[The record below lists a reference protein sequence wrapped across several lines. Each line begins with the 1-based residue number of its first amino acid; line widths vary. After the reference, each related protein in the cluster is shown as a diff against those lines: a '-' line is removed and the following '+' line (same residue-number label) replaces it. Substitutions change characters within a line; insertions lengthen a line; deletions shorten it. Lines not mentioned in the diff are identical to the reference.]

1 MILDA
6 REARVARRMM
16 GEETP
21 AGGGGRDLAAFAA
34 MPSAW
39 VATITL
45 ASSAAYLAT
54 GAGSTR
60 PHRRRSRR
68 IAGLRARDALDVDD
82 SLARDDSAREDGFD
96 ASDDAERGARR
107 LLEFSPSDDLA
118 SNGTAPAKMP
128 TRAPRRGL
136 LARALEPVQ
145 LALLLARTLD
155 LALFALLAW
164 GVMYVG
170 HDKLCG
176 VVMRCECNFP
186 WMGGWSRCNAH
197 NTHGGPRCPW
207 CTAPYWT
214 SVLTQKSC
222 AAVMIAAYALGAGDP
237 EAKDPET
244 KDARGDCRDARRLPR
259 VASRCASYLELARTD
274 ENRRPECDGS
284 NPGVV
289 DGVSD
294 SDSEEAASVAFVA
307 LVDDEFDDDAF
318 GDDDG
323 RSRRAVR
330 VPRAL
335 PALAL
340 ALRPLAIFPGK
351 WREMMR
357 LVVSDAGV
365 RVGRFLAPL
374 AWWFAFEMF
383 WQAFFYLWWGARQDP
398 AYPCFLVCW
407 GDPLGPG
414 NNPPSPLSMLD
425 APPMQRLAEA
435 FGKTG

>member
-1 MILDA
+1 
-6 REARVARRMM
+6 M

-45 ASSAAYLAT
+45 ALSAAYLAT
-54 GAGSTR
+54 GAGTTR
-60 PHRRRSRR
+60 PYRRRSRR
-68 IAGLRARDALDVDD
+68 IAGLRARDALDVHDF
-82 SLARDDSAREDGFD
+82 LARDDSAREDGSD
-96 ASDDAERGARR
+96 ASDDAERGAR
-107 LLEFSPSDDLA
+107 LPEMSPSDDLA
-118 SNGTAPAKMP
+118 PNGTAPAKTP

-222 AAVMIAAYALGAGDP
+222 AAVMIAAYALGAGDAAKDP
-237 EAKDPET
+237 EAKDPGT
-244 KDARGDCRDARRLPR
+244 QDARGDGRDARRLPR

-274 ENRRPECDGS
+274 ENRRPACAGS
-284 NPGVV
+284 NPRVV
-289 DGVSD
+289 DDVSD
-294 SDSEEAASVAFVA
+294 SDSEEAASVAFV
-307 LVDDEFDDDAF
+307 DDEFDDDAF
-318 GDDDG
+318 DDDDG
-323 RSRRAVR
+323 RRRGAVR

-340 ALRPLAIFPGK
+340 ALRSLAIFPKK
-351 WREMMR
+351 WRETTR
-357 LVVSDAGV
+357 LVVSDADV

-383 WQAFFYLWWGARQDP
+383 WQAFFYLWLGARQDP

-425 APPMQRLAEA
+425 APPMQRLAET

>member
-1 MILDA
+1 
-6 REARVARRMM
+6 M

-21 AGGGGRDLAAFAA
+21 AGGGGRDLAAFVA

-45 ASSAAYLAT
+45 ALSAAYLAT
-54 GAGSTR
+54 GAGTTR
-60 PHRRRSRR
+60 PYRRRSRR
-68 IAGLRARDALDVDD
+68 IAGLRARDALDVHD
-82 SLARDDSAREDGFD
+82 SLARDDSAREDGSD
-96 ASDDAERGARR
+96 ASDDAERGAR
-107 LLEFSPSDDLA
+107 LLEISPSEDLA
-118 SNGTAPAKMP
+118 SNGTAPAKTP

-155 LALFALLAW
+155 LAIFALLAW

-222 AAVMIAAYALGAGDP
+222 AAVMIAAYALGAGD
-237 EAKDPET
+237 AANDPET
-244 KDARGDCRDARRLPR
+244 KDARGDRGDARRLPR

-274 ENRRPECDGS
+274 ENRHPACAGS

-294 SDSEEAASVAFVA
+294 ADSEDVASVAFVS
-307 LVDDEFDDDAF
+307 LDDAF
-318 GDDDG
+318 DDDDG
-323 RSRRAVR
+323 RRRGAVR

-340 ALRPLAIFPGK
+340 ALRPLAIFPEK
-351 WREMMR
+351 WRETTR
-357 LVVSDAGV
+357 LAVSDTDV

-383 WQAFFYLWWGARQDP
+383 WQAFFYLWLGARQDP

>member
-1 MILDA
+1 
-6 REARVARRMM
+6 M

-45 ASSAAYLAT
+45 ALSAAYLAT
-54 GAGSTR
+54 GAGTTR
-60 PHRRRSRR
+60 PYRRRSRR
-68 IAGLRARDALDVDD
+68 IASLRARDALDVHD
-82 SLARDDSAREDGFD
+82 SLARDDNAREDGSD
-96 ASDDAERGARR
+96 ASDDAERGAR
-107 LLEFSPSDDLA
+107 LPEISPSDDLA
-118 SNGTAPAKMP
+118 SNGTAPAKTP
-128 TRAPRRGL
+128 TRAATRL

-145 LALLLARTLD
+145 FALLLARTLD

-164 GVMYVG
+164 GLMYVG

-222 AAVMIAAYALGAGDP
+222 AAVMIAAYALGAGDAAKDP
-237 EAKDPET
+237 EAKDPEA
-244 KDARGDCRDARRLPR
+244 KDAREYRRDARRLPR
-259 VASRCASYLELARTD
+259 VPSRCASYLELARTN
-274 ENRRPECDGS
+274 ENRRPACGGS

-318 GDDDG
+318 DGDDG
-323 RSRRAVR
+323 RLRGAVR

-351 WREMMR
+351 WRETTR
-357 LVVSDAGV
+357 LVVSDADV

-383 WQAFFYLWWGARQDP
+383 WQAFFYLWLGCAARP
-398 AYPCFLVCW
+398 GVPVFFVCW
-407 GDPLGPG
+407 GDPSDRGIIHPR
-414 NNPPSPLSMLD
+414 PLSMLD